1 MIIHEHLEVAVNRQ
15 ERVTE
20 DSNILVA
27 QSCDFEAGS
36 SKAASPQ

>member
-1 MIIHEHLEVAVNRQ
+1 MIRHEYLEVAVDRQ

-20 DSNILVA
+20 ISGTLA
-27 QSCDFEAGS
+27 ARSYGFEAGS